1 MNLTVIGSGYVGLVT
16 GTCFAEM
23 GNTVTCVDLD
33 EQKIA
38 NLKLG
43 ILPIYEPGLE
53 PMVLSNQA
61 AGRLRFTTS
70 LADAM
75 ASSNVYF
82 IAVGTPPDEDGS
94 ADLRHVLAVA
104 REIGRHLNQYAV
116 IVDKSTVP
124 VGTAEKV
131 AAVVQAELDRRGVAV
146 PFDVVSNPEFLKEGD
161 AVNDFMRP
169 DRIVIGAASEQA
181 GEIMRRLYA
190 DFCRNHD
197 RVVMMGV
204 RDAEMTKYAAN
215 AMLATKISFMN
226 EIAGLCDLLQVDV
239 EKVRVGIG
247 SDSRIGF
254 PFIYPGCGYGGS
266 CFPKDVNALIR
277 MAEENSLDPMILNA
291 VHSRNEDQ
299 KNVLFRKIVARFG
312 DDLSGKVFGV
322 WGLAFKPGT
331 DDMRE
336 APAVVLLRQLIGAG
350 ARVQAYDP
358 EAMVVAQKELPAEWF
373 ENGLLTLCRHQYDA
387 CENVDALVLVTE
399 WKPFRHPDFKA
410 MKSVMGQAVIF
421 DGRNQY
427 DPKLMAVEGFE
438 YWGIGRRG
446 LVDVR
451 RGDPAMVSEGLA
463 VEMGGAALGVEQGQ

>member
-75 ASSNVYF
+75 AGSNVYF

-215 AMLATKISFMN
+215 AMLAARISFMN
-226 EIAGLCDLLQVDV
+226 EIARVCEEVDADVAQV
-239 EKVRVGIG
+239 RRGIG
-247 SDSRIGF
+247 SDPRIGYQF
-254 PFIYPGCGYGGS
+254 TYPGVGFGGS
-266 CFPKDVNALIR
+266 CFPKDLRALIAT
-277 MAEENSLDPMILNA
+277 AESRNLDPRLLRA
-291 VHSRNEDQ
+291 VVQVNDEQRSFFVD
-299 KNVLFRKIVARFG
+299 KIVRYYNGRGGLENKTLA
-312 DDLSGKVFGV
+312 V
-322 WGLAFKPGT
+322 WGLAFKPKT
-331 DDMRE
+331 NDVRE
-336 APAVVLLRQLIGAG
+336 SPAVHIVQRLEEAG
-350 ARVQAYDP
+350 ATVRAFDP
-358 EAMVVAQKELPAEWF
+358 EALEEARRILGDRPRIHLEKDEYRVLEGAD
-373 ENGLLTLCRHQYDA
+373 G
-387 CENVDALVLVTE
+387 LVLVTE
-399 WKPFRHPDFKA
+399 WFQFRNPDFPR
-410 MKSVMGQAVIF
+410 MKKLLKEPVIF

-427 DPKLMAVEGFE
+427 NPALLKPLGFT
-438 YWGIGRRG
+438 YISIGRPPV
-446 LVDVR
+446 LV
-451 RGDPAMVSEGLA
+451 
-463 VEMGGAALGVEQGQ
+463 